1 MFFTGE
7 KKTIVPIRTANDD
20 FFTGEKNDT
29 CNQSPQ
35 RCVSFAPN
43 FPPFIGACTL
53 QRPRFVSCSRKLD
66 WNRVVY
72 KFTIDEVI

>member
-1 MFFTGE
+1 MLFTGE
-7 KKTIVPIRTANDD
+7 KKNDSPD
-20 FFTGEKNDT
+20 HNRERCFFTGEKNDT
-29 CNQSPQ
+29 SNQKPQ